1 MIKISIEAVGNH
13 IRRCKMKIAK
23 GLFVMMF
30 LFSMVASVYAI
41 HGTTP
46 AETTVAIPGED
57 AAQLY
62 NYIMRGNPYA
72 SWELWPGKG
81 KLYKGT
87 EPHGALLTTYVNQP
101 AYFSA
106 KDKSG
111 KMKDGSI
118 IVKENY
124 TPDKK
129 LAALTVLHK
138 IKGYNP
144 SAGDWFWAKYAPDG
158 TVQASGKVKDCID
171 CHGKKKDNDYI
182 MTDKIKKAKAGG
194 Y

>member
-1 MIKISIEAVGNH
+1 MARSIFAMV
-13 IRRCKMKIAK
+13 
-23 GLFVMMF
+23 F
-30 LFSMVASVYAI
+30 LFSLVTGAYAI
-41 HGTTP
+41 HGTSP
-46 AETTVAIPGED
+46 AETTVAMPGSD
-57 AAQLY
+57 AGQLY
-62 NYIMRGNPYA
+62 DYITKSDPYT

-124 TPDKK
+124 TPDKN
-129 LAALTVLHK
+129 LAALTVIYK

-144 SAGDWFWAKYAPDG
+144 SAGNGFWAKYDPEG
-158 TVQASGKVKDCID
+158 KVLASGKVESCIA
-171 CHGKKKDNDYI
+171 CHGKNKKNDYI
-182 MTDKIKKAKAGG
+182 MTGKIKKAKAGG

>member
-1 MIKISIEAVGNH
+1 M
-13 IRRCKMKIAK
+13 KMAK
-23 GLFVMMF
+23 GLFVMVF

-46 AETTVAIPGED
+46 AETTVAMPGAD
-57 AAQLY
+57 AVQLY
-62 NYIMRGNPYA
+62 DYIMKGDPYE

-124 TPDKK
+124 TPDKN
-129 LAALTVLHK
+129 LAALTVIYK

-144 SAGDWFWAKYAPDG
+144 SAGNWFWAKYDTEG
-158 TVQASGKVKDCID
+158 KVLASGKVESCIG
-171 CHGKKKDNDYI
+171 CHGKNKDNDYI
-182 MTDKIKKAKAGG
+182 MTEKIKKMRAGG